1 MADGDPAPGDNR
13 NTFSADYVARLQA
26 DLDKAKEDLRAAAGH
41 TQALTTARQE
51 AAEEALAALRTEHR
65 TALDAATAAHT
76 EALATAQREGSEAL
90 TAAHTAATQR
100 VVGFA
105 LRAEGATAGLLDMD
119 ALRPLDPA
127 EVGKLTVDD
136 AGAVAGAKP
145 LIETM
150 KKAKPFLFGQGS
162 TSNPTPPPKQ
172 TPPALKHACDMTDAE
187 FAEANK
193 RKAWRGANA
202 A

>member
-1 MADGDPAPGDNR
+1 
-13 NTFSADYVARLQA
+13 VARLQA
-26 DLDKAKEDLRAAAGH
+26 DLDKAKEDLRAAVAGH
-41 TQALTTARQE
+41 KEAQTTARQE
-51 AAEEALAALRTEHR
+51 AAEALAALRTEHR
-65 TALDAATAAHT
+65 TALDAATSAHTETLAAAQREGT
-76 EALATAQREGSEAL
+76 EALAAAQ
-90 TAAHTAATQR
+90 TAATQL

-119 ALRPLDPA
+119 ALRLLDPA
-127 EVGKLTVDD
+127 EIGKLTVDD

-145 LIETM
+145 LIEGM

-162 TSNPTPPPKQ
+162 TSNPTTPPTQ
-172 TPPALKHACDMTDAE
+172 TPPAVKHARDMTDAE